1 MTREQRRAQL
11 VYERLKPYKNR
22 DQSYRDNY
30 GSMALRFPA
39 LVRSAGLVQALAF
52 VDSRGKDEHRDFVH
66 DLAAVLAELNQQTTE
81 DREQAFNWLFEQARK
96 ADLPHYLH
104 LTRETLAVADW
115 FKRFAQ
121 SILKAKGVD

>member
-1 MTREQRRAQL
+1 MTREQRRAEL
-11 VYERLKPYKNR
+11 VYERLKPYASR

-52 VDSRGKDEHRDFVH
+52 VNSRGKDEHRDFVY
-66 DLAAVLAELNQQTTE
+66 DLAAVLAKLNQQDKK
-81 DREQAFNWLFEQARK
+81 DREQAFKWLFEQART

-115 FKRFAQ
+115 FKRFSQ
-121 SILKAKGVD
+121 SILKAEGVD

>member
-11 VYERLKPYKNR
+11 VYERLKPYKDR

-66 DLAAVLAELNQQTTE
+66 DLAAVLAKLNHQTAK
-81 DREQAFNWLFEQARK
+81 DREQAFQWLFEQARK

>member
-1 MTREQRRAQL
+1 MTREQRRAEL
-11 VYERLKPYKNR
+11 VYKTLKPYADR

-39 LVRSAGLVQALAF
+39 LVRSAGLMQALAF
-52 VDSRGKDEHRDFVH
+52 VDSRGKEEHRDFVY
-66 DLAAVLAELNQQTTE
+66 DLAAVLAKLNQHDEE
-81 DREQAFNWLFEQARK
+81 DREQAFRWLFKQART

>member
-1 MTREQRRAQL
+1 MTREQRRAEL
-11 VYERLKPYKNR
+11 VYEHLKPYANR
-22 DQSYRDNY
+22 DQSYCDNY

-52 VDSRGKDEHRDFVH
+52 VDSRGKDEHRDFVY
-66 DLAAVLAELNQQTTE
+66 DLAAVLAKLNEQDKK
-81 DREQAFNWLFEQARK
+81 DREQAFKWLFEQART

-115 FKRFAQ
+115 FKLFAQ